1 MFEKYFVISF
11 INDIYENKIDGN
23 FLYQF
28 NNSRNIF
35 KKFLY
40 IYFVVV
46 FMIMFI
52 EYLDKNYVFI
62 MDLMMYQVYCINSFL
77 NNKCSF

>member
-1 MFEKYFVISF
+1 MFEKYVVISF

-23 FLYQF
+23 FLYQL

-35 KKFLY
+35 KKIFY

-52 EYLDKNYVFI
+52 KYQDKNYVFI

>member
-1 MFEKYFVISF
+1 MFEKYIVISF

-23 FLYQF
+23 FLYQL

-35 KKFLY
+35 KKIFY

-52 EYLDKNYVFI
+52 KYQDKNYVFI

>member
-1 MFEKYFVISF
+1 MFEKYVVISF

-23 FLYQF
+23 FLYQL
-28 NNSRNIF
+28 NDSRNIF
-35 KKFLY
+35 KKIFY

-52 EYLDKNYVFI
+52 KYQDKNYVFI

>member
-23 FLYQF
+23 FLYQL

-35 KKFLY
+35 QKILY

-52 EYLDKNYVFI
+52 IYEDKNYVFI

>member
-1 MFEKYFVISF
+1 MFEKYVVISF

-52 EYLDKNYVFI
+52 KYQDKNYVFI

>member
-1 MFEKYFVISF
+1 MFEKYIVISF

-35 KKFLY
+35 KKILY

-52 EYLDKNYVFI
+52 IYEDKNYVFI

>member
-23 FLYQF
+23 FLYQL

-35 KKFLY
+35 KKIFY

-52 EYLDKNYVFI
+52 KYQDKNYVFI

>member
-23 FLYQF
+23 FLYQL
-28 NNSRNIF
+28 NNSRIIF

-52 EYLDKNYVFI
+52 KYQDKNYVFI

>member
-1 MFEKYFVISF
+1 MFEKYVVISF

-23 FLYQF
+23 FLYQI

-52 EYLDKNYVFI
+52 KYQDKNYVFI

>member
-23 FLYQF
+23 FLYQL

-35 KKFLY
+35 KKILY

-52 EYLDKNYVFI
+52 KYQDKNYVFI

>member
-52 EYLDKNYVFI
+52 KYQDKNYVFI